1 MGTRQPLE
9 RGAAADE
16 PPRGRDALI
25 YHSKRVALLVALAII
40 TYLLFPT
47 APAVESP
54 IFEVGSVATK
64 SVIAP
69 FAFSV
74 PKTPAELTKERDELT
89 RSVKPIFDYSPAA
102 LDTAQRQ
109 LRTFMDSVATAAE
122 RTAQAER
129 EQRARPTTAPQKS
142 EVERV
147 AATLGITLAPAEAE
161 YLSHAARRRAMED
174 AVRRVFSRWL
184 AAGIV
189 AGSAIEDTRGEVI
202 VRRGGEEKSIL
213 VDSLLTFSSLLNRAS
228 RLQPDPNSSV
238 AEAVYLKLLNGFF
251 HPTMVP
257 DRAATE
263 LRRQELRSS
272 VDPYRYT
279 VRAGEKIV
287 GEHEVVGR
295 AEFEKMRALHEAM
308 QGRERGQRMVGRI
321 AGSIAYNALLLAI
334 FGIAIVIFRP
344 ALYRSFRS
352 LALFG
357 IVFLLVVAVGSVA
370 ARWQPVHPELIPVA
384 LAAIIL
390 CVLFD
395 ARISMIAAMIL
406 AVLVGGQSV
415 YRGTNALFINLIG
428 GAAAALSV
436 RHILRRDQSYQYVIT
451 ISVAYL
457 FAALALGLT
466 LGWHP
471 SAIVASAGLGVANAI
486 GSVVFAMFL
495 VPLAERFTGITT
507 HLTLIEYSDLNRPLL
522 RRLSLEAPGTY
533 AHTIAIANLV
543 ESACNAI
550 GANGLLG
557 RVGAYYHDIG
567 KLKKPQFFVE
577 NQAGGRNP
585 HDKLKP
591 GTSASIIRNHVREG
605 MELAAEYH
613 VPPAIAAFIPEHHGT
628 APITYFLEKAKERD
642 GGTPPNGSEYAYP
655 GPTPQSA
662 ETAICMLADGI
673 EAAVRVLQDPTPQKI
688 RDVIDHIVR
697 QRVEQGQLRDAPL
710 TLRQL
715 SIVKEQFE
723 RVLVGMY
730 HSRIDYPASSGGV
743 TSEFASV

>member
-89 RSVKPIFDYSPAA
+89 RSVKPIFDYSAAA

-129 EQRARPTTAPQKS
+129 EQRARPATAPQKS

-174 AVRRVFSRWL
+174 AVRRAFSRWL

-238 AEAVYLKLLNGFF
+238 AEGVYLKLLNGFF
-251 HPTMVP
+251 HPTIVP
-257 DRAATE
+257 DRPATE

-272 VDPYRYT
+272 VDPYRHT

-357 IVFLLVVAVGSVA
+357 LVFLLVVAVGSVA

-466 LGWHP
+466 LGWRP
-471 SAIVASAGLGVANAI
+471 SAIAASAGLGVANAI

-543 ESACNAI
+543 ETACNAI

-688 RDVIDHIVR
+688 RDVVEHIVR
-697 QRVEQGQLRDAPL
+697 QRMEQGQLRDAPL